1 MNQQTL
7 FEIEQD
13 QFVDLKRAST
23 WASQYLNKNIT
34 ISNISY
40 LVQYGRINKYGE
52 TGTPLINIDEL
63 KKYYDENDKERQW
76 KEKLGDDINWHL
88 SFTEYKES
96 ERTKHVHRLHP
107 YKGKFIPQ
115 LVEYF
120 LDSHTDEFKG
130 EVYFHEGDIVL
141 DPFCGSGT
149 TLVQANEL
157 GMHAIGM
164 DVSAFNC
171 LISNVKVGKH
181 NISLLIETIQEL
193 NEKLND
199 FENNRNNIMFEE
211 HLLNELAI
219 FNSKYFP
226 SPEYKRK
233 IKNGKIN
240 EADYGKQKEEEFLE
254 FYYALIKE
262 YGIKVKQD
270 SEDTFLSKW
279 FLFPVREE
287 IDFLFNEIRKIDD
300 KDIKSVL
307 AIILSRTV
315 RSCRATTHADLA
327 TLKEP
332 VTTTYYC
339 KKHGKICKPL
349 FSIKGWWQRYTIDT
363 ITRLQQFN
371 KIRTDTHQICLPGD
385 SRTSDIYE
393 EVKKRDP
400 ALAKILSSRKI
411 KGIFTSPPYVGLIDY
426 HEQHAYAY
434 ELLGFNRR
442 DELEI
447 GPLYKGNGL
456 EARNSYIKGV
466 AYVLLNCKKFLQ
478 DDYDIF
484 LVANDKFDI
493 YPKIADLA
501 SMRIVDKFKR
511 PVLNRV
517 EKDRN
522 GAYSETIFHL
532 KEK

>member
-1 MNQQTL
+1 M
-7 FEIEQD
+7 
-13 QFVDLKRAST
+13 
-23 WASQYLNKNIT
+23 
-34 ISNISY
+34 
-40 LVQYGRINKYGE
+40 
-52 TGTPLINIDEL
+52 
-63 KKYYDENDKERQW
+63 
-76 KEKLGDDINWHL
+76 
-88 SFTEYKES
+88 
-96 ERTKHVHRLHP
+96 
-107 YKGKFIPQ
+107 
-115 LVEYF
+115 
-120 LDSHTDEFKG
+120 
-130 EVYFHEGDIVL
+130 
-141 DPFCGSGT
+141 
-149 TLVQANEL
+149 
-157 GMHAIGM
+157 
-164 DVSAFNC
+164 
-171 LISNVKVGKH
+171 
-181 NISLLIETIQEL
+181 
-193 NEKLND
+193 
-199 FENNRNNIMFEE
+199 
-211 HLLNELAI
+211 
-219 FNSKYFP
+219 
-226 SPEYKRK
+226 
-233 IKNGKIN
+233 
-240 EADYGKQKEEEFLE
+240 
-254 FYYALIKE
+254 
-262 YGIKVKQD
+262 
-270 SEDTFLSKW
+270 
-279 FLFPVREE
+279 
-287 IDFLFNEIRKIDD
+287 
-300 KDIKSVL
+300 
-307 AIILSRTV
+307 SRTV

-400 ALAKILSSRKI
+400 ALAKIVSSRKI

-434 ELLGFNRR
+434 ELFGFNRK

-501 SMRIVDKFKR
+501 SMAIVDKFKR

>member
-1 MNQQTL
+1 MIYKSRKPPVDVDEYALNQFCPL
-7 FEIEQD
+7 
-13 QFVDLKRAST
+13 LK
-23 WASQYLNKNIT
+23 LPHPGFNKNALREQIDYT
-34 ISNISY
+34 GVDNMKAGQLLKLVQLKFLQSY
-40 LVQYGRINKYGE
+40 LAK
-52 TGTPLINIDEL
+52 P
-63 KKYYDENDKERQW
+63 
-76 KEKLGDDINWHL
+76 DDSYI
-88 SFTEYKES
+88 
-96 ERTKHVHRLHP
+96 RLM
-107 YKGKFIPQ
+107 YRWNRYIKW
-115 LVEYF
+115 
-120 LDSHTDEFKG
+120 
-130 EVYFHEGDIVL
+130 
-141 DPFCGSGT
+141 
-149 TLVQANEL
+149 
-157 GMHAIGM
+157 
-164 DVSAFNC
+164 VS
-171 LISNVKVGKH
+171 
-181 NISLLIETIQEL
+181 
-193 NEKLND
+193 
-199 FENNRNNIMFEE
+199 
-211 HLLNELAI
+211 
-219 FNSKYFP
+219 P
-226 SPEYKRK
+226 
-233 IKNGKIN
+233 
-240 EADYGKQKEEEFLE
+240 
-254 FYYALIKE
+254 
-262 YGIKVKQD
+262 
-270 SEDTFLSKW
+270 
-279 FLFPVREE
+279 
-287 IDFLFNEIRKIDD
+287 KIDD

-466 AYVLLNCKKFLQ
+466 ACVLLNCKKFLQ